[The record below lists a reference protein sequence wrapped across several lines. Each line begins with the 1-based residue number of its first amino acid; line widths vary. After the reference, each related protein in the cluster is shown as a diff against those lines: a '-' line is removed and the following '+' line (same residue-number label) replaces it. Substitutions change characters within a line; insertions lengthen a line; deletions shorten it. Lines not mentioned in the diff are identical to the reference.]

1 MAAAR
6 GPAPFS
12 IFTPRRP
19 ILTGAGGTHAQFQRR
34 DPGADMRESDY
45 NEGEVLLRARQATW
59 LAGVLAVVATLG
71 ALVRPLVAP
80 MPPIFSVIGALNS
93 AILMTAWWVFGAG
106 YMVRWAPSLLL
117 SLVTLSLFPLIVL
130 SGGPSSQFAIM
141 LPMFPLAGVMLGGK
155 PLGAAMLLFWSL
167 SLLGMQLGGEHL
179 PDLTGEVF
187 VPEKISARTLWIVL
201 TSTVGFLFG
210 LHFEASNRR
219 LRSQL
224 LDLVERDPLTGAA
237 NRRGLDAA
245 LSRSLS
251 AAARAGRWVTV
262 MIADVDC
269 FKRFNDHRGHAE
281 GDLALQR
288 IAEAFMNHTR
298 LGQDRVARFGGEEFV
313 LVLGDT
319 DAHAARIVAEKL
331 RATIRRLDLRH
342 DPQRDEPLTVTIGY
356 VSVPG
361 GSAATHDQLL
371 RVADA
376 ALYEGKRAGR
386 DRAVEAVLAGGSELV
401 VSAA

>member
-1 MAAAR
+1 MK
-6 GPAPFS
+6 
-12 IFTPRRP
+12 
-19 ILTGAGGTHAQFQRR
+19 
-34 DPGADMRESDY
+34 ESEYSD
-45 NEGEVLLRARQATW
+45 GEVLLRARQATW
-59 LAGVLAVVATLG
+59 LAGVLAVVSTLA

-80 MPPIFSVIGALNS
+80 MPPIFSMIGAANS
-93 AILMTAWWVFGAG
+93 AILLCAWWAFGAG
-106 YMVRWAPSLLL
+106 YVVRWAPSLLL
-117 SLVTLSLFPLIVL
+117 SLVTLSLFPLMVI

-167 SLLGMQLGGEHL
+167 SMLGMQVGAEHM

-187 VPEKISARTLWIVL
+187 APAKVSARTLWIVL

-210 LHFEASNRR
+210 LHFDASNRK
-219 LRSQL
+219 LQSQL
-224 LDLVERDPLTGAA
+224 IELVEKDPLTGAA
-237 NRRGLDAA
+237 NRRGLDVA

-251 AAARAGRWVTV
+251 SAARAGRWVTV
-262 MIADVDC
+262 MIVDVDC

-288 IAEAFMNHTR
+288 IAEALMNHTR

-319 DAHAARIVAEKL
+319 DAPAARLVADKL
-331 RATIRRLDLRH
+331 RVTIRRLDLRY
-342 DPQRDEPLTVTIGY
+342 DPLLEEPLTVTIGY

-386 DRAVEAVLAGGSELV
+386 DRSVEAVLAGGSELV
-401 VSAA
+401 VPAA